1 MGAYCTQ
8 MGTMCTHLGTPCT
21 QNGVGLEELLDQ
33 KFDFSKVF
41 MSSKFK
47 PNPQNIEVVKKNH
60 YYISKRIIF

>member
-1 MGAYCTQ
+1 MGTYSTQ
-8 MGTMCTHLGTPCT
+8 MGTICTHFHPPCT

-47 PNPQNIEVVKKNH
+47 YNPQNIEVVKKNH
-60 YYISKRIIF
+60 YYIFKRIIF

>member
-1 MGAYCTQ
+1 MGAY
-8 MGTMCTHLGTPCT
+8 CT